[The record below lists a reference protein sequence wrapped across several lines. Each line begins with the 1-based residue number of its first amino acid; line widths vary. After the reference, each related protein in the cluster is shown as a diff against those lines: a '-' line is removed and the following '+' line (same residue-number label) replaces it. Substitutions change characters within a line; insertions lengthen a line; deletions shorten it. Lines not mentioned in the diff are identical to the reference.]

1 MVQVQAAGIGDM
13 NNIIFW
19 LDAQIAEATRMEK
32 ELDNLGGHEDSMY
45 WWGRGRALQDVKG
58 MLTEKEGRDNG
69 R

>member
-1 MVQVQAAGIGDM
+1 M

-32 ELDNLGGHEDSMY
+32 ELDNLGRHEDSMY

-58 MLTEKEGRDNG
+58 MLTEKEERDNG